1 MSVSVT
7 LVNVRYTERQRH
19 LLCQK
24 KKLHI
29 FELEAYNTKARIDRK
44 QSSPNSI

>member
-7 LVNVRYTERQRH
+7 LVNVRYTEAETFNVP
-19 LLCQK
+19 K
-24 KKLHI
+24 KKLYI